1 MLLEFNRKPLL
12 VGAEKNTVNLV
23 YLHPY
28 TVPRR
33 GTHTNKG
40 LLFHVPALASYATC
54 QPRQKN
60 LAWSTHSLELL
71 SDCGVLRFA
80 QGSSA
85 LLDVY

>member
-1 MLLEFNRKPLL
+1 MLLAFSRKPLP
-12 VGAEKNTVNLV
+12 VGAEKNTVHLV

-40 LLFHVPALASYATC
+40 LLFHVPALASYAAC

-60 LAWSTHSLELL
+60 LAWPTHSLELL
-71 SDCGVLRFA
+71 SDSGVLRFA
-80 QGSSA
+80 QDSSA
-85 LLDVY
+85 PLEVY